1 MKRQRKAIATVEEY
15 FGQIRDADQR
25 LALEHLRETIRSAA
39 PEAEERLNF
48 RLPSFFQKG
57 RLVSIGATRTHC
69 ALYLVSK
76 ATVEDFQ
83 SELAD
88 YDTSNGTIRFQP
100 DRPLPDALVRRL
112 VKARIAENED

>member
-1 MKRQRKAIATVEEY
+1 MKRERRPIATVDEY
-15 FGQIRDADQR
+15 FGQIRGEGQR
-25 LALEHLRETIRSAA
+25 LALEHLRETIRAAA
-39 PEAEERLNF
+39 PNAEERLNF
-48 RLPSFFQKG
+48 NLPSFFQNG

-83 SELAD
+83 RELAD

-112 VKARIAENED
+112 VEARVAENAD